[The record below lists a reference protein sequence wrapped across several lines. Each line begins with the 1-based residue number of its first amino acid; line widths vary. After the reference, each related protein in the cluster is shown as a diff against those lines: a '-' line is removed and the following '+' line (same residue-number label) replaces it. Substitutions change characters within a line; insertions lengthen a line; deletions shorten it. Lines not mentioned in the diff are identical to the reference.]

1 MTTITALPTPVPQRS
16 DPINFAA
23 RADLFLV
30 ALPTFATETNLV
42 ASEVNTN
49 ASTASSQAGIAVS
62 AANAATDAASQALA
76 AANFKGEWSTLTGAL
91 NKPACVKHNGR
102 FWLLLNNLTNVTT
115 SQPGVS
121 ADWTS
126 IDAGTPIT
134 QVITSNTTAVVGV
147 RYIIAASTLTL
158 TLPTTGLLKGDYI
171 GIRLAVDP
179 SPTQIVDFG
188 SVKLLGQTAGQVY
201 MDAKGFMID
210 LNYENS
216 TYGWN

>member
-1 MTTITALPTPVPQRS
+1 MSTITPLPVPVPQRS

-23 RADLFLV
+23 RADTFLA
-30 ALPTFATETNLV
+30 ALPTFASETNVV

-49 ASTASSQAGIAVS
+49 AATATSQAGIAVT
-62 AANAATDAASQALA
+62 AANNATSAASQAIA

-134 QVITSNTTAVVGV
+134 QVITSNTNAVVGV
-147 RYIIAASTLTL
+147 RYIIAASSLTL

-171 GIRLAVDP
+171 GVRLAVNP
-179 SPTQIVDFG
+179 SPTQIIDFG
-188 SVKLLGQTAGQVY
+188 TVKLLGQTAGQVY
-201 MDAKGFMID
+201 IDIKGFMLD
-210 LNYENS
+210 LNYENL

>member
-16 DPINFAA
+16 DPTNFAP
-23 RADLFLV
+23 RADLFLA

-62 AANAATDAASQALA
+62 AANAARDAAAQALA
-76 AANFKGEWSTLTGAL
+76 AANFKGEWFTLAGAL

-102 FWLLLNNLTNVTT
+102 FWLLLNNLTNVAT

-134 QVITSNTTAVVGV
+134 QAITSNTTAVVGV

>member
-16 DPINFAA
+16 DPTNFAP
-23 RADLFLV
+23 RADLFLA

-62 AANAATDAASQALA
+62 AANAATDAAAQALA
-76 AANFKGEWSTLTGAL
+76 AANFKGEWFTLAGAL

-102 FWLLLNNLTNVTT
+102 FWLLLNNLTNVAT

>member
-16 DPINFAA
+16 DPTNFAA
-23 RADLFLV
+23 RADLFLA

-102 FWLLLNNLTNVTT
+102 FWLLLNNLTNVAT

-126 IDAGTPIT
+126 IEAGTPIT

-158 TLPTTGLLKGDYI
+158 TLPTTGLLKGEYI

-179 SPTQIVDFG
+179 APTQIVDFG

>member
-23 RADLFLV
+23 RADLFLA

-42 ASEVNTN
+42 ASEVNAN

-62 AANAATDAASQALA
+62 AANAATDAAAQALA

-126 IDAGTPIT
+126 IDAGTTIT

-171 GIRLAVDP
+171 GIRLAVNP

-201 MDAKGFMID
+201 MDVKGFMID

>member
-16 DPINFAA
+16 DPTNFAA
-23 RADLFLV
+23 RADLFLA

-42 ASEVNTN
+42 ASEVNAN

-62 AANAATDAASQALA
+62 AANAATDAAAQALA

-91 NKPACVKHNGR
+91 NKPACVKDNGR

-171 GIRLAVDP
+171 GIRLAVNP

>member
-16 DPINFAA
+16 DPTNFAA
-23 RADLFLV
+23 RADLFLA

-42 ASEVNTN
+42 ASEVNAN
-49 ASTASSQAGIAVS
+49 VSTASCQAGIAVS
-62 AANAATDAASQALA
+62 AANAATDAAAQALA
-76 AANFKGEWSTLTGAL
+76 AANFKGEWFTLAGAL

-102 FWLLLNNLTNVTT
+102 FWLLLNNLSNVTT

-188 SVKLLGQTAGQVY
+188 SVKLLGQTAGQVI
-201 MDAKGFMID
+201 MDVKGFMID

>member
-16 DPINFAA
+16 DPTNFAP
-23 RADLFLV
+23 RADLFLA

-62 AANAATDAASQALA
+62 AANAARDAAAQALA
-76 AANFKGEWSTLTGAL
+76 AANFKGEWFTLAGAL

-102 FWLLLNNLTNVTT
+102 FWLLLNNLTNVAT

>member
-16 DPINFAA
+16 DPVNFAA
-23 RADLFLV
+23 RADLFLA
-30 ALPTFATETNLV
+30 ALPTFATEANTI
-42 ASEVNTN
+42 ASEVNSN
-49 ASTASSQAGIAVS
+49 AATASSQAGIAVT
-62 AANAATDAASQALA
+62 AANKAADAASQALA

-102 FWLLLNNLTNVTT
+102 FWLLLNNLSNVTT

-147 RYIIAASTLTL
+147 RYIITGSTLTL

-171 GIRLAVDP
+171 GIRLAVTP
-179 SPTQIVDFG
+179 TPTQIVDFG
-188 SVKLLGQTAGQVY
+188 SVKLLGQTAAQVY
-201 MDAKGFMID
+201 MDVKGFMID

>member
-16 DPINFAA
+16 DPTNFAA
-23 RADLFLV
+23 RADLFLA

-62 AANAATDAASQALA
+62 AANAATDAAAQALA

-171 GIRLAVDP
+171 GIRLAVGP
-179 SPTQIVDFG
+179 SPTQIVNFG

-201 MDAKGFMID
+201 MDTKGFIID

>member
-16 DPINFAA
+16 DPTNFAP
-23 RADLFLV
+23 RADLFLA

-42 ASEVNTN
+42 ASEVNAN

-62 AANAATDAASQALA
+62 AANAATDAAAQSLA

-102 FWLLLNNLTNVTT
+102 FWLLLNNLANVTT
-115 SQPGVS
+115 SEPGVS
-121 ADWTS
+121 SNWTS
-126 IDAGTPIT
+126 MDAGAPIT

-171 GIRLAVDP
+171 GIRLAVNP

>member
-16 DPINFAA
+16 DPVNFAP
-23 RADLFLV
+23 RADLFLA

-62 AANAATDAASQALA
+62 AANAATDAAAQALA
-76 AANFKGEWSTLTGAL
+76 TANFKGEWFTLAGAL

-126 IDAGTPIT
+126 IDAGAPIT
-134 QVITSNTTAVVGV
+134 QVITSNTIAVVGV

-158 TLPTTGLLKGDYI
+158 TLPTTGLLKGEYI
-171 GIRLAVDP
+171 GIRLAVNP

>member
-16 DPINFAA
+16 DPTNFAA
-23 RADLFLV
+23 RADLFLA
-30 ALPTFATETNLV
+30 ALPTFATEANLV
-42 ASEVNTN
+42 ASEVNAN

-62 AANAATDAASQALA
+62 AANAATDAASQSLA
-76 AANFKGEWSTLTGAL
+76 AANFKGEWFTLAGAL

-102 FWLLLNNLTNVTT
+102 FWLLLNNLTNVAT

-171 GIRLAVDP
+171 GIRLAVNP
-179 SPTQIVDFG
+179 APTQIVDFG

>member
-1 MTTITALPTPVPQRS
+1 MTTITALPIPVPQRS
-16 DPINFAA
+16 DPVNFAP
-23 RADLFLV
+23 RADLFLA

-42 ASEVNTN
+42 ASEVNAN

-62 AANAATDAASQALA
+62 AANAATDAAAQALA

-134 QVITSNTTAVVGV
+134 QAITSNTTAVVGV

-171 GIRLAVDP
+171 GIRLAVNP
-179 SPTQIVDFG
+179 APTQIVDFG

>member
-16 DPINFAA
+16 DPTNFAP
-23 RADLFLV
+23 RADLFLA

-62 AANAATDAASQALA
+62 AANAATDAAAMALA
-76 AANFKGEWSTLTGAL
+76 AANFKGEWFTLAGAL

-134 QVITSNTTAVVGV
+134 QAITSNTTAVVGV

-158 TLPTTGLLKGDYI
+158 TLPTTGLLKGEYI

-179 SPTQIVDFG
+179 APTQIVDFG

>member
-16 DPINFAA
+16 DPTNFAA
-23 RADLFLV
+23 RADLFLA

-42 ASEVNTN
+42 ASEVNAN

-171 GIRLAVDP
+171 GIRLAVGP

-188 SVKLLGQTAGQVY
+188 SVKFLGQTAGQVY
-201 MDAKGFMID
+201 MDTKGFMID

>member
-16 DPINFAA
+16 DPTNFAA
-23 RADLFLV
+23 RADLFLA

-62 AANAATDAASQALA
+62 AANAATDAASQSLA

-91 NKPACVKHNGR
+91 NKPACVKDNGR

-158 TLPTTGLLKGDYI
+158 TLPTTGLLKGDCI
-171 GIRLAVDP
+171 GIRLAVNP

>member
-1 MTTITALPTPVPQRS
+1 M
-16 DPINFAA
+16 
-23 RADLFLV
+23 
-30 ALPTFATETNLV
+30 
-42 ASEVNTN
+42 
-49 ASTASSQAGIAVS
+49 
-62 AANAATDAASQALA
+62 
-76 AANFKGEWSTLTGAL
+76 
-91 NKPACVKHNGR
+91 
-102 FWLLLNNLTNVTT
+102 
-115 SQPGVS
+115 S

-171 GIRLAVDP
+171 GIRLAVNP

-201 MDAKGFMID
+201 MDTKGFIID

>member
-16 DPINFAA
+16 DPTNFAP
-23 RADLFLV
+23 RADLFLA

-62 AANAATDAASQALA
+62 AANAAKDAAAQALA
-76 AANFKGEWSTLTGAL
+76 AANFKGEWFTLAGAL

-102 FWLLLNNLTNVTT
+102 FWLLLNNLTNVAT

>member
-16 DPINFAA
+16 DPTNFAP
-23 RADLFLV
+23 RADLFLA
-30 ALPTFATETNLV
+30 ALPTFATEANLV
-42 ASEVNTN
+42 ASEVNAN

-62 AANAATDAASQALA
+62 AANAATDAASKSLA
-76 AANFKGEWSTLTGAL
+76 AANFKGEWFTIAGAL

-102 FWLLLNNLTNVTT
+102 FWLLLNNLTNVAT

-134 QVITSNTTAVVGV
+134 QVITSNITAVVGV

-179 SPTQIVDFG
+179 APTQIVDFG

>member
-16 DPINFAA
+16 DPTNFAA
-23 RADLFLV
+23 RADLFLA

-42 ASEVNTN
+42 ASEVNAN

-62 AANAATDAASQALA
+62 AANTATDAASQALA

-91 NKPACVKHNGR
+91 NKPACVKDNGR

-171 GIRLAVDP
+171 GIRLAVNP

-188 SVKLLGQTAGQVY
+188 SVKLLGQTADQVY
-201 MDAKGFMID
+201 MDAKGFIID

>member
-16 DPINFAA
+16 DPTNFAA
-23 RADLFLV
+23 RADLFLA

-42 ASEVNTN
+42 ASEVNAN

-62 AANAATDAASQALA
+62 AANAATDAASKSLA
-76 AANFKGEWSTLTGAL
+76 AANFKGEWFTLAGAL

-102 FWLLLNNLTNVTT
+102 FWLLLNNLTNVAT

-179 SPTQIVDFG
+179 APTQIVDFG

>member
-16 DPINFAA
+16 DPTNFAA
-23 RADLFLV
+23 RADLFLA

-42 ASEVNTN
+42 ASEVNAN

-62 AANAATDAASQALA
+62 AANAATDAAAQALA
-76 AANFKGEWSTLTGAL
+76 AANFKGEWFTLAGAL
-91 NKPACVKHNGR
+91 NKPACVKDNGR

-147 RYIIAASTLTL
+147 RYIVAASTLTL

-171 GIRLAVDP
+171 GIRLAVNP
-179 SPTQIVDFG
+179 APTQIVDFG

>member
-16 DPINFAA
+16 DPTNFAP
-23 RADLFLV
+23 RADLFLA

-42 ASEVNTN
+42 ASEINAN

-76 AANFKGEWSTLTGAL
+76 AANFKGEWFTLAGAL

-102 FWLLLNNLTNVTT
+102 FWLLLNNLTNVAT

-126 IDAGTPIT
+126 IDAGAPIA

-179 SPTQIVDFG
+179 APTQIVDFG

>member
-16 DPINFAA
+16 DPVNFAS
-23 RADLFLV
+23 RADLFLA

-42 ASEVNTN
+42 ASEVNAN

-62 AANAATDAASQALA
+62 AANAATDAASQSLA
-76 AANFKGEWSTLTGAL
+76 TANFKGEWSTLTGAL
-91 NKPACVKHNGR
+91 NKPACVKDNGR

-158 TLPTTGLLKGDYI
+158 ALPTTGLLKGDYI

-201 MDAKGFMID
+201 VDVKGFMID

>member
-1 MTTITALPTPVPQRS
+1 MTTITALPIPVPQRS
-16 DPINFAA
+16 DPVNFAP
-23 RADLFLV
+23 RADLFLA

-42 ASEVNTN
+42 ASEVNAN

-62 AANAATDAASQALA
+62 AANAATGAASQALA
-76 AANFKGEWSTLTGAL
+76 AANFKGGWSALTGAL

-171 GIRLAVDP
+171 GIRLAVNP
-179 SPTQIVDFG
+179 APTQIVDFG

>member
-16 DPINFAA
+16 DPTNFAA
-23 RADLFLV
+23 RADLFLA

-62 AANAATDAASQALA
+62 AANAATDAASRALA

-102 FWLLLNNLTNVTT
+102 FWLLLNNLTNVAT

-171 GIRLAVDP
+171 GIRLAVNP
-179 SPTQIVDFG
+179 APTQIVDFG